1 MRLFWAVEKIIGG
14 VWYTDFLVD
23 VILVTAGAG
32 RFATFR
38 VEALDCGGAG
48 KHAIAGVAGNF
59 DEKPWDRLGIRG
71 RDGNGN
77 FADYAAAV
85 IGLPGRSS
93 AMLADKLVLYVEE
106 LGVGSF
112 QCPHKLPT
120 ATFATVNL
128 VAPGV
133 SL

>member
-14 VWYTDFLVD
+14 VWCTDFLVD

-59 DEKPWDRLGIRG
+59 DEQPWDRLGIRG

-85 IGLPGRSS
+85 IGLPGRSCE
-93 AMLADKLVLYVEE
+93 MLADKLVLYVEE
-106 LGVGSF
+106 LGVGRF
-112 QCPHKLPT
+112 QRPHKLPA

-128 VAPGV
+128 VASGV
-133 SL
+133 EL